1 MVGLREL
8 QRTAVFAWSPG
19 AGPPLIVT
27 GTRTGAV
34 SDDFSDETKLELWD
48 LGLDKPSPQA
58 DLKPVASLST
68 DSGFNDIGWSEPSDE
83 HPLGLVAG
91 ALDNGSVDIWDAAK
105 LREGDSD
112 AHITRTSKHSGAV
125 KALQWNPFRHSMLAS
140 VGAKGEI
147 YLYDMSN
154 VNNPS
159 SFRLGASAARAD
171 DIECLDWNKQ
181 DKTQHILA
189 TGSSGGFV
197 TVWDVK
203 QKRDILTLNNS
214 GRKAVSAVAWDP
226 EESTKLATAT
236 PNDQD
241 PTIYIWSLRNSK
253 EPERTLQGHELGV
266 LALAW
271 CAQDTELLLS
281 CGKDNQTICWNSRT
295 GEKYGSFAAGSNW
308 AFQTKWNPHNPGLIA
323 SASFDGKILVTST
336 QATNSK
342 ASDEQAAATNQTLDG
357 EDFFAKAQTQ
367 PQGISFSIPKAPKWL
382 ARPCSVAFGFGGKIV
397 RVGMDQSHKSKVSIE
412 SFAVDDSIGEAAEK
426 FEQKMKSGDLASICE
441 SKIQEAKTEEEKAD
455 WRVIETL
462 NAGRSRKKLR
472 EYMGFADE
480 VDDMTSKTEKI
491 GVNGDA
497 DKSATNGEKEDDD
510 FFGNADDDD
519 SFLANLASTKGAKT
533 NNPFR
538 IYTASDSSADKSITR
553 ALMLGNF
560 DDALTICLGED
571 RMSDAFMIA
580 VCGGQKCIDRAQ
592 TAYLKSKGKGEAGP
606 NYLRLLASIVGK
618 NLWDVVHNAELRDWR
633 EVMATLCT
641 YADETEFADLCE
653 ALGDRLEDSL
663 AQEGGGEE
671 NEELGVKRRD
681 ASFCYLAG
689 SKLEKVV
696 INWVQELKE
705 QEKAALSQSSAE
717 GADEGEHGSNDFGVH
732 AKCLQGFV
740 EKVSVFR
747 TVTKFRDAELQAT
760 EHWKL
765 APLYRLYAE
774 YAEILA
780 SHGLLTSAEQY
791 LALLPAKFEGAE
803 EAQKRVRMATKK
815 AGGQRQN
822 AAAAAAPRAPSVVQ
836 PGRATAAF
844 QPAQPPLI
852 DLARN
857 AAPSAYS
864 PAGAMPSAPVAPSNP
879 YAPPANNYAPAGYQP
894 QQQPAPFGQPQAYGG
909 YQPPQQQAS
918 MPPPPRAGT
927 VSPGLHPNAQAKK
940 AGDWNDMPANFFK
953 ERQPGSRRGT
963 PAPPIVASPFPNAQQ
978 PALSPPPTAGP
989 PQYSQPRQ
997 QQQAPL
1003 PPPPKSGEMQ
1013 RITSPSLSGQ
1023 PPPLMQRPSS
1033 SAASAYA
1040 PSHPPSQQ
1048 SGSTLPAPS
1057 QPPLARGASPYQ
1069 PPPSTSNAAPS
1080 KRYAPAPGSVPS
1092 HVPGQQRQV
1101 APNPYAAQQGGAG
1114 GYGLESQ
1121 GRAGAYAPMQG
1132 GGGGY
1137 GPVAPQPQAGAYGQ
1151 PPPQQQPSGP
1161 YGQPPPQQAGAYAPL
1176 QSQPGTP
1183 YGQPPPQQQPS
1194 QPPQSAAPPPRGP
1207 PRGPQTPSN
1216 APPARSGPAPAVQ
1229 PLPQQA
1235 SDAPSTENQAP
1246 RAAAAPAKPKYPRGD
1261 RSHIPASARPI
1272 VDILT
1277 PEVNRIKSVTPP
1289 EYKRQV
1295 DDMEKRINI
1304 LFDHIN
1310 NEDLLS
1316 EETVARLA
1324 EMSEAVG
1331 RKDWERAEEVFKE
1344 IQGGLG
1350 PEEGGVWVVGVKRL
1364 IAIGKSTRK

>member
-19 AGPPLIVT
+19 AGAPLIVT

-48 LGLDKPSPQA
+48 LGLDKPLPEA
-58 DLKPVASLST
+58 DLKPVASLTT

-83 HPLGLVAG
+83 HPLGLIAG

-105 LREGDSD
+105 LREGGSD

-154 VNNPS
+154 VSNPS

-241 PTIYIWSLRNSK
+241 PMIYIWSLRNSR

-271 CAQDTELLLS
+271 CVQDTELLLS
-281 CGKDNQTICWNSRT
+281 CGKDNQTICWNART

-308 AFQTKWNPHNPGLIA
+308 AFQTKWNPHNPSLIA

-342 ASDEQAAATNQTLDG
+342 KSEEQAAATNQALDG

-382 ARPCSVAFGFGGKIV
+382 ARPANVAFGFGGKIV
-397 RVGMDQSHKSKVSIE
+397 RVSTDKSSKSRVSVE
-412 SFAVDDSIGEAAEK
+412 YFAVDSSIGEEAEK
-426 FEQKMKSGDLASICE
+426 FEQKLKSGDLASICE
-441 SKIQEAKTEEEKAD
+441 GKIQEAKTEEEKAD

-480 VDDMTSKTEKI
+480 ADDSTAKTS
-491 GVNGDA
+491 VNGDA
-497 DKSATNGEKEDDD
+497 AKPATNGEKDEDD
-510 FFGNADDDD
+510 FFGNGDDDD

-533 NNPFR
+533 NNPFN

-553 ALMLGNF
+553 ALMLGHF
-560 DDALTICLGED
+560 DEALDICLRED

-580 VCGGQKCIDRAQ
+580 VCGGQNCIDKAQ
-592 TAYLKSKGKGEAGP
+592 TAYLKKKGKGKGP

-653 ALGDRLEDSL
+653 ALGDRLE
-663 AQEGGGEE
+663 EGIAEEEDGEA
-671 NEELGVKRRD
+671 NGARRRD

-696 INWVQELKE
+696 INWVQELRE
-705 QEKAALSQSSAE
+705 QEKAALSQSSSE
-717 GADEGEHGSNDFGVH
+717 EEDSEKGGNDFAVH

-760 EHWKL
+760 EQWKL

-780 SHGLLTSAEQY
+780 SHGMLGSAEQY
-791 LALLPAKFEGAE
+791 LSLLPAKFEGAE
-803 EAQKRVRMATKK
+803 EAQKRVRLATKK
-815 AGGQRQN
+815 AMAQRQP
-822 AAAAAAPRAPSVVQ
+822 APAAAAPRAPSIVQ
-836 PGRATAAF
+836 PGHLGGAF
-844 QPAQPPLI
+844 QPAQAPLV
-852 DLARN
+852 DRARN
-857 AAPSAYS
+857 ATPSAYS
-864 PAGAMPSAPVAPSNP
+864 SAGPAASVPQSNP
-879 YAPPANNYAPAGYQP
+879 YAPPANNYTPAGYQP
-894 QQQPAPFGQPQAYGG
+894 PQQAAPFGQSQPYGG

-927 VSPGLHPNAQAKK
+927 ASPGLQPAAQAKK

-953 ERQPGSRRGT
+953 ERQPGGSRRGT
-963 PAPPIVASPFPNAQQ
+963 PAPPTVASPFPNAQP
-978 PALSPPPTAGP
+978 PAMSPPPPVGP
-989 PQYSQPRQ
+989 PQYAQPR

-1003 PPPPKSGEMQ
+1003 PPPPKAGEMQ
-1013 RITSPSLSGQ
+1013 RITSPPLSGH
-1023 PPPLMQRPSS
+1023 PPSLVQRPSS

-1040 PSHPPSQQ
+1040 PSQPPSQP
-1048 SGSTLPAPS
+1048 GSTLPTPS
-1057 QPPLARGASPYQ
+1057 QPPVVRGASPYQ
-1069 PPPSTSNAAPS
+1069 PPPAVSNAAPS
-1080 KRYAPAPGSVPS
+1080 NRYAPAPGSVPS

-1101 APNPYAAQQGGAG
+1101 APNPYAAQHGGAG

-1137 GPVAPQPQAGAYGQ
+1137 GPVSPQPQAGSYGQ
-1151 PPPQQQPSGP
+1151 PPPQQQ
-1161 YGQPPPQQAGAYAPL
+1161 QQQGSYAPS

-1183 YGQPPPQQQPS
+1183 YGQPQMQQQQQGPPQPS
-1194 QPPQSAAPPPRGP
+1194 PSAAPPPRGP
-1207 PRGPQTPSN
+1207 PRNAQTPSN
-1216 APPARSGPAPAVQ
+1216 APASRSGPAPSVQ

-1235 SDAPSTENQAP
+1235 SDAPPENQAP
-1246 RAAAAPAKPKYPRGD
+1246 PAAQAKAKYPRGD
-1261 RSHIPASARPI
+1261 RTHVPASARPI

-1277 PEVNRIKSVTPP
+1277 PEVQRIKSVAPQAFKP
-1289 EYKRQV
+1289 QV
-1295 DDMEKRINI
+1295 EDMEKRINI
-1304 LFDHIN
+1304 LFDHLN
-1310 NEDLLS
+1310 NGDLLS
-1316 EETVARLA
+1316 EGTVERLVGI
-1324 EMSEAVG
+1324 SEAVG
-1331 RKDWERAEEVFKE
+1331 GKDWKRAEEVFGE
-1344 IQGGLG
+1344 MQGGLG
-1350 PEEGGVWVVGVKRL
+1350 GQEGGVWVVGVKRL
-1364 IAIGKSTRK
+1364 IAIGKGTI